1 MSRPLR
7 LAAVCGAVAVVIVS
21 GCGRSRHVAAGNATV
36 RIAAAFPTLTSPDLG
51 LSALVNGLAKDALLA
66 YSPDGHILANLAE
79 SWNWD
84 ETRTRVRLRIRDNVL
99 FHNGYPLT
107 ADLVAKSLKLSVA
120 AGPYTSFTGV
130 ESVSAVDNSTLEI
143 RLHQPDVFLLPDLAS
158 VPIEFPG
165 NRQIGAGPFRIA
177 ERSGNRTTL
186 RAFDKYYRG
195 SPAISAIEIQVYP
208 TQRNAWAAMLR
219 GDADML
225 HEVSRDAVDFV
236 EEETRVKTFTFPRA
250 YYVVLAFNVRNPQ
263 LKDPAVRRAINLAI
277 DRRLIVSEGL
287 RGRGKPADGP
297 VWPEHWA
304 YTAPR
309 HPFVYDPD
317 AARSQL
323 EAAHFPVR
331 TDAAGSM
338 PKRFSFRCMVWSED
352 SRFDRTAL
360 LLQKE
365 LYDIGIDMRL
375 EPVSL
380 SDMGTRSAT
389 GDFDAFLFEMV
400 SGKDLGWVYAFWHSP
415 TGKALIDT
423 GYRGADAILDNMRRA
438 TSDEDLRKETAALDD
453 LLTVDPPAAFIAW
466 QAQSRAVS
474 KRVLVPADPNRDIL
488 ASARLWRFAATDESK
503 Q

>member
-1 MSRPLR
+1 MLR
-7 LAAVCGAVAVVIVS
+7 RWLAAVCAAVAVIGAG
-21 GCGRSRHVAAGNATV
+21 GCGRSREVPAGNATV
-36 RIAAAFPTLTSPDLG
+36 RIAAAFPKASSPDLG

-66 YSPDGHILANLAE
+66 YSPDGHTVANIAE
-79 SWNWD
+79 SWTWD
-84 ETRTRVRLRIRDNVL
+84 ATRTRVRLKLRNNVL
-99 FHNGYPLT
+99 FHNGEPLT
-107 ADLVAKSLKLSVA
+107 ADLAAKSLKLSMA
-120 AGPYTSFTGV
+120 GGPYISFTAV
-130 ESVSAVDNSTLEI
+130 ESVSAVDASTLEI
-143 RLHQPDVFLLPDLAS
+143 RVRQPDTFLLSDLAS

-165 NRQIGAGPFRIA
+165 NRLIGSGPFSIVQ
-177 ERSGNRTTL
+177 RSTDRTTL

-195 SPAISAIEIQVYP
+195 RPAIDGIDIQVYG
-208 TQRNAWAAMLR
+208 TQRAAWAAMLR

-250 YYVVLAFNVRNPQ
+250 YYIVLAFNVRNPQ

-277 DRRLIVSEGL
+277 DRNLIVKEGL
-287 RGRGKPADGP
+287 RGRGKSADGP
-297 VWPEHWA
+297 VWPDHWA
-304 YTAPR
+304 YGAPH
-309 HPFVYDPD
+309 HPFVYDPVT
-317 AARSQL
+317 ARREL

-331 TDAAGSM
+331 TGGAGSM
-338 PKRFSFRCMVWSED
+338 PKRFSFKCMVWSED

-360 LLQKE
+360 LVQKE

-380 SDMGTRSAT
+380 QDMSTRSAT

-415 TGKALIDT
+415 AGKTLIDT
-423 GYRGADAILDNMRRA
+423 GYHGADTILDDMRHA
-438 TSDEDLRKETAALDD
+438 TSDEDVRKATAALDD
-453 LLTVDPPAAFIAW
+453 QLTVDPPAAFIAW

-474 KRVLVPADPNRDIL
+474 NRVVVAADPKRDIL
-488 ASARLWRFAATDESK
+488 AVARLWRFAPPDASK

>member
-1 MSRPLR
+1 MTRPLR
-7 LAAVCGAVAVVIVS
+7 LAAVCAVVAVLS
-21 GCGRSRHVAAGNATV
+21 AGGCGRSRQLAARNATV
-36 RIAAAFPTLTSPDLG
+36 RIAAAFPTSTSPDLG
-51 LSALVNGLAKDALLA
+51 LSALVNGLAKDALLG
-66 YSPDGHILANLAE
+66 YSPDGHTQPNLAE
-79 SWNWD
+79 SWSWD
-84 ETRTRVRLRIRDNVL
+84 ETRTRVRLRLRNDVL
-99 FHNGYPLT
+99 FHNGQPLT
-107 ADLVAKSLKLSVA
+107 ADLAAKSLNGSVA
-120 AGPYTSFTGV
+120 AGLYTSFTAV
-130 ESVSAVDNSTLEI
+130 DSVSAVDDSSVEI
-143 RLHQPDVFLLPDLAS
+143 RLHQPDAFLLPDLAS

-165 NRQIGAGPFRIA
+165 NRQIGAGPFSIA
-177 ERSGNRTTL
+177 LRSPNRTTL
-186 RAFDKYYRG
+186 RAFDRYYRG
-195 SPAISAIEIQVYP
+195 RPAVDAIEIQVYP

-236 EEETRVKTFTFPRA
+236 EEETSVNTFTFPRA
-250 YYVVLAFNVRNPQ
+250 YYIVLAFNVRNPQ
-263 LKDPAVRRAINLAI
+263 LKNPAVRRAINLAI
-277 DRRLIVSEGL
+277 DRKLIVSEGL

-317 AARSQL
+317 AARSEL
-323 EAAHFPVR
+323 DAAHFPVR
-331 TDAAGSM
+331 ADSARGM
-338 PKRFSFRCMVWSED
+338 PKRFSFKCMVWSED

-365 LYDIGIDMRL
+365 LYDIGIDMQL

-380 SDMGTRSAT
+380 SDMGARSAT
-389 GDFDAFLFEMV
+389 QDFDAFLFEMV

-415 TGKALIDT
+415 SGKALIDT
-423 GYRGADAILDNMRRA
+423 GYHGADAVLDDMRHA
-438 TSDEDLRKETAALDD
+438 TSDEDLRRATAALDD

-488 ASARLWRFAATDESK
+488 AGARLWRFAASDEPK